1 MASFTDAN
9 VLDKLTSF
17 NPYIQQL
24 PVNQMVEVGLKKQQ
38 QYDEGIQKIQTNI
51 DNIAGLDVVRD
62 VDKAYLQTKIN
73 ELGNNL
79 KIVGAGDFSDFQ
91 LVNSVNGMTT
101 QIARD
106 SNVQNA
112 VSSTAKLRKEQ
123 ARKEKAIQ
131 DGKSSPDNEWFFGK
145 QVSNYLNDSN
155 LDQSFNGQYIE
166 YKDVDKK
173 LRALASDLQK
183 AGFEQTIEDPWVRDG
198 LGRDVYFNPDGTQSL
213 DGSKGGTRK
222 YDMVK
227 LTTTV
232 KGIGAEKIL
241 NNFYDSLDEGDKRQ
255 LNITAQYHYRDS
267 TPVTF
272 QNDIIRT
279 YNEKKKIYS
288 DAIVDATVRL
298 ATGNYTPEQKTQLEN
313 QITKAKQLVYEGG
326 FDKQME
332 EDMAAID
339 TEAEADAYKYKIYTQ
354 KYLTNLA
361 KDVANESKSIEY
373 DSNPGWQ
380 ALMEK
385 KKFEFDVAKER
396 QREREWQ
403 ADFRLKI
410 KEDLRQDE
418 EAARKRK
425 EDVTLQPIVKTEKI
439 STDFPSYGVKE
450 LDADIEIVD
459 VNLTQTT
466 NKLARLLDPNAKTP
480 AEKQKAIDTAN
491 KLYETYRLTPHII
504 KDNRQRQLLEQIDDL
519 DNKKYTLT
527 TKRNAANQAGSFF
540 RGQTENVINQQS
552 GVRVGNQRFTAKEL
566 YDFNLGSSKF
576 IKYTMPTYKEAQ
588 PEAKMTDAILTKYKG
603 TKYYPLALALYNKT
617 NGISLSSNERV
628 IVNQVNQI
636 NNNVS
641 REVYNLANQQR
652 QAENKAIYDLS
663 PEFQQ
668 MNIQLNPDNKRDMR
682 VVDQIIGLKLK
693 DYNDRGALDSKRP
706 DDFTPSKIAEMQKAG
721 NLGYTYIKNNDGSAT
736 LVLTSGED
744 VQKIPLTPTEFRSW
758 ATDYSYVNP
767 MSDVIY
773 SVQSNENK
781 TTNKAG
787 RQQGSTARYTG
798 SSPLLPGINN
808 TKIASR
814 VRMDV
819 EGSPDNIGDADT
831 DVFQAVLYYYDGKT
845 WKVPQVLNSGGYVD
859 AANLQILLSQ
869 VGQKTIETLFK

>member
-1 MASFTDAN
+1 MSSFTDNPQA
-9 VLDKLTSF
+9 LSTF

-24 PVNQMVEVGLKKQQ
+24 PVEAMVKVGMQKQQ

-279 YNEKKKIYS
+279 YDQKKKIYS
-288 DAIVDATVRL
+288 EAIVDATVKL

-332 EDMAAID
+332 EDIAAVD

-459 VNLTQTT
+459 VDLTQTT
-466 NKLARLLDPNAKTP
+466 NKLARLLDPNAKTL

-504 KDNRQRQLLEQIDDL
+504 KDNRQRQLLEQIDNL

-552 GVRVGNQRFTAKEL
+552 GIRVGNQRFTAKEL

-576 IKYTMPTYKEAQ
+576 VQYNIPTAKEASMTS
-588 PEAKMTDAILTKYKG
+588 KMSDDILKKFPKG

-617 NGISLSSNERV
+617 NNIGLSSNERV
-628 IVNQVNQI
+628 IVNQINQI